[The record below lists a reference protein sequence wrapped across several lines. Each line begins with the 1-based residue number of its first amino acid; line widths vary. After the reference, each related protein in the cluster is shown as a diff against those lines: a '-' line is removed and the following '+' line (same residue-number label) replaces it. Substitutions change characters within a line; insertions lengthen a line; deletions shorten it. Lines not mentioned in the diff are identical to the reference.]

1 VLVPIGTIFDDL
13 GGLSTL
19 IGNGIQEFGVDTVPA
34 INQLLFDIPTQ
45 LVLFGSALF
54 DLIPG
59 VGAAS
64 DVSALPD
71 FSALS
76 DVSSLLNPADQ
87 HAAEPRRFRNAV
99 RPAGISSMV
108 GTLAADIPTMLLS
121 LIP

>member
-45 LVLFGSALF
+45 LALFGSALF

-71 FSALS
+71 VSALS
-76 DVSSLLNPADQ
+76 DVSSLLNPADF
-87 HAAEPRRFRNAV
+87 A
-99 RPAGISSMV
+99 
-108 GTLAADIPTMLLS
+108 TLFDQRASAQWWAPSQLTS
-121 LIP
+121 RQCC